1 MIHFLLTKDDFFAV
15 QKNFIENSDYHK
27 RRARHTTIILMLLT
41 VSWGFLLAILLLP
54 QTLSVSLFLG
64 LAIGSSLFLALLL
77 FPLLKKAY
85 GNIILWQLRHL
96 LKLETKWPRDTTLY
110 INEHGIERKSLH
122 NNVTKRLQVAWEAIE
137 RVSEDE
143 TNHYL
148 YVESR
153 ETIVVPKRHHTL
165 SETEQTKI
173 NHLLQQNL
181 NITL

>member
-1 MIHFLLTKDDFFAV
+1 MIHLHLTKDDFFAL

-27 RRARHTTIILMLLT
+27 RRARHVTIILMLLT

-54 QTLSVSLFLG
+54 QTISASLFLG

-85 GNIILWQLRHL
+85 VNITLWQLRYL
-96 LKLETKWPRDTTLY
+96 LKLETKWPRDITLN
-110 INEHGIERKSLH
+110 INEHGIERSSLH
-122 NNVTKRLQVAWEAIE
+122 NNVNKRLQVAWEAIE
-137 RVSEDE
+137 RVSGDE

-148 YVESR
+148 YVEAR

-165 SETEQTKI
+165 SETEQNKI

-181 NITL
+181 NITP